1 MRVAVVD
8 RDQIS
13 SPLHSL
19 NVPPLH
25 WCVTQPIITG
35 LHGASTDFG
44 GGDRN
49 RGAETGINIRT
60 GTGTVNGS
68 SAIQLVRWMKWFLPH
83 VDSSDQKKPTKL
95 LLHGSLQ

>member
-44 GGDRN
+44 GGGGQKQRGRDRDKHKN
-49 RGAETGINIRT
+49 RDR
-60 GTGTVNGS
+60 
-68 SAIQLVRWMKWFLPH
+68 
-83 VDSSDQKKPTKL
+83 DS
-95 LLHGSLQ
+95 